1 MVQSVPIVS
10 ALTGVE
16 KMSGGY
22 FDYWQ
27 YHIARIADDVDTLIR
42 NNDNNELN
50 EWGDT
55 RGSHYS
61 VEVIEKFKE
70 ALICLRQA
78 EIYAQR
84 IDWLVSA
91 DDDEDS
97 FLERLQEELSA
108 LNKLQSGDVE

>member
-1 MVQSVPIVS
+1 MAQSVPIVLV
-10 ALTGVE
+10 LTGV
-16 KMSGGY
+16 KQMSGGY

-42 NNDNNELN
+42 NNEDNELN
-50 EWGDT
+50 EWGNT
-55 RGSHYS
+55 RGSHYP

-84 IDWLVSA
+84 IDWLVCG
-91 DDDEDS
+91 DDNEDS
-97 FLERLQEELSA
+97 FLERLREELSA
-108 LNKLQSGDVE
+108 LDKQRSGDLE